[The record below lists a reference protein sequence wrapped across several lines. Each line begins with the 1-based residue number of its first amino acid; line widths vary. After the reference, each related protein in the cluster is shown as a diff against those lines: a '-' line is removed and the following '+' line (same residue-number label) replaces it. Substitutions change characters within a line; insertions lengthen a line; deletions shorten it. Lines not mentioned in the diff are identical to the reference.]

1 MRFGFIG
8 TNWISDKFIE
18 NGLEVEAFEPYAVYS
33 RTEERADYYKEKH
46 QLTETFTDL
55 ELFCQSPNF
64 EAVYI
69 ASPNAFHFE
78 QAELAIKNKKHVLIE
93 KPATIVQEQFE
104 ALSKLAYEYNVTVME
119 AMKST
124 LLPPFVEFT
133 NAQIDIGEIRYA
145 DFHYHQYSSRYDNY
159 KKGIIENAF
168 KPELGN
174 GALMD
179 LGVYAVAPM
188 IHLFG
193 MPQSIKANG
202 FKLDTGADGQGNAI
216 LDYHTFQATISYSK
230 ICDRPSPSEIV
241 GENGYVLIDKIS
253 APSNIKV
260 FNREGVLQ
268 KEYNNDS
275 PLTMKDEIIE
285 FINCVQNHK
294 VESSINTHQRS
305 LETIKVLDEIRQQI
319 GVQFNV

>member
-1 MRFGFIG
+1 MKFGFIG
-8 TNWISDKFIE
+8 TNWISDKLIE
-18 NGLEVEAFEPYAVYS
+18 NGNEVEGFEPYAVYS
-33 RTEERADYYKEKH
+33 RTDERANYYKEKH
-46 QLTETFTDL
+46 QLSEVFTDL
-55 ELFCQSPNF
+55 EKFCKSPNF

-69 ASPNAFHFE
+69 ASPNAFHYE
-78 QAELAIKNKKHVLIE
+78 QAELAIKNNKHVLIE
-93 KPATIVQEQFE
+93 KPATINQAQFE
-104 ALSKLAYEYNVTVME
+104 KLSKLAYEYNVTVME

-124 LLPPFVEFT
+124 LLAPFVEFT
-133 NAQIDIGEIRYA
+133 NAHVDIGEIRYA

-159 KKGIIENAF
+159 KNGIIENAF

-179 LGVYAVAPM
+179 LGVYTIAPI

-193 MPQSIKANG
+193 MPNSVKANG

-216 LDYHTFQATISYSK
+216 LDFHTFQATISYSK
-230 ICDRPSPSEIV
+230 ICDRVSPSEII

-260 FNREGVLQ
+260 FNKDGQLI
-268 KEYNNDS
+268 KEFNGETTF
-275 PLTMKDEIIE
+275 TMKEEVIE
-285 FINCVQNHK
+285 FINCVEEKK
-294 VESSINTHQRS
+294 VESSINTHKRT
-305 LETIKVLDEIRQQI
+305 LDTIKVLDEIRKQI